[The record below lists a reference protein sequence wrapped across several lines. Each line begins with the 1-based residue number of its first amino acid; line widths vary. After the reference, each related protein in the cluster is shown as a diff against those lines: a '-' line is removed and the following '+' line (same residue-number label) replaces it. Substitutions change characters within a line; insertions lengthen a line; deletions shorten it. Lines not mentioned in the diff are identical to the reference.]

1 MAATKGRS
9 GSALT
14 VRRRHGTGMERATQ
28 LRNGDGERAAPTTAH
43 GVRERER
50 ERDGHKRDK
59 SVKRLGSSVNHSLA
73 LCCAAVS
80 FPPPLSRPS
89 RLRFRYESTR
99 RLRRTKTAASSQLI
113 TPSPYILHC
122 RISSPSHTAVIT
134 LSATAFLDYIN
145 IIIISAPV
153 TRIHLSL
160 HHETDRFVLSSRRA
174 GIDHNTLCC
183 INAPRLQG
191 R

>member
-1 MAATKGRS
+1 VAATKGRS
-9 GSALT
+9 GNALT

-80 FPPPLSRPS
+80 FPPLLSRPS
-89 RLRFRYESTR
+89 RLRFPYEFTTSPLPLRIYTTSAQNKDCHILTTHHSLSIHPPLSHLISFSHCPHHSVCYGILGLHQHHHHLCSCHTYPSLST
-99 RLRRTKTAASSQLI
+99 S
-113 TPSPYILHC
+113 
-122 RISSPSHTAVIT
+122 
-134 LSATAFLDYIN
+134 
-145 IIIISAPV
+145 
-153 TRIHLSL
+153 
-160 HHETDRFVLSSRRA
+160 
-174 GIDHNTLCC
+174 
-183 INAPRLQG
+183 
-191 R
+191 